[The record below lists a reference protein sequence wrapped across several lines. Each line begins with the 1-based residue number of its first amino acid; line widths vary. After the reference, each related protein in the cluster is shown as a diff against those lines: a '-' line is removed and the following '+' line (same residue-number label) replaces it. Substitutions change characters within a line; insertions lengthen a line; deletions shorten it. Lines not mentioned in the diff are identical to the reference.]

1 MSRRLSPC
9 SGATARLHAGG
20 GRDAAHRHASG
31 RAASSPG
38 TAGAIRHGRFC
49 IKPRRWGARHGRRHP
64 QPDMTPITEISHRSL
79 PSLNAAWTCLLWVV
93 CCRRA
98 MLLQCA
104 KTTRPRRPRASRPSR
119 RHREGGAPQIRRETT
134 GRTGLPPMKRRLID
148 ASRES
153 TWIARTEESP
163 MHDRI
168 ARSPMHDAH
177 DSAR

>member
-1 MSRRLSPC
+1 MTAHPTPDAGRPRAVVAICHGLFCIKRRRW
-9 SGATARLHAGG
+9 GV
-20 GRDAAHRHASG
+20 
-31 RAASSPG
+31 
-38 TAGAIRHGRFC
+38 RHGR
-49 IKPRRWGARHGRRHP
+49 HQP
-64 QPDMTPITEISHRSL
+64 QPGMTPLTEISHSSL

-134 GRTGLPPMKRRLID
+134 GRTGLPPMKRHLID

-163 MHDRI
+163 MHDKESPMHDRI